1 MRKSVCNKRKLRG
14 RARPRNGDI
23 SLFQRFLKMGAST
36 ADCIWQR
43 AESIPELLNPER
55 STIMKYRLLG
65 KSGLRVSEAALGTM
79 TFGDEWGW
87 GSPKAEA
94 QKVYETYRD
103 AGGNFIDTANFYT
116 NGTSETFLGE
126 FMQGHRESVVLAT
139 KYSNAAPGND
149 PNAAGNHRKSM
160 MQAVEASLKRL
171 QTDYIDLY
179 WVHIWDGITPVEEV
193 MRGLDDLVRQGKILH
208 AGISDAPAWW
218 VAQANTLAEVRGWT
232 QFIGLQIEYSLIER
246 TVERELIP
254 MAKTLNVG
262 VLAWSPLARG
272 VLSGKY
278 HGEGKADG
286 GRMTNEG
293 MKDFLPEEKRAA
305 RIISALKA
313 VSEQVGRS
321 MAQVALAWLRYQTV
335 PVIPII
341 GARKVSQLQDNLA
354 SLDLELSA
362 EQLKSLDGAAE
373 SSSVSPRVFTTEKWF
388 VQLGTAACGI
398 ACCSKCGTSCRI
410 VMRVLT

>member
-1 MRKSVCNKRKLRG
+1 M
-14 RARPRNGDI
+14 
-23 SLFQRFLKMGAST
+23 
-36 ADCIWQR
+36 
-43 AESIPELLNPER
+43 R

-94 QKVYETYRD
+94 QNVYETYRE

-116 NGTSETFLGE
+116 NGTSEKFLGE

-160 MQAVEASLKRL
+160 VQAVEASLKRL
-171 QTDYIDLY
+171 KTDYIDLY

-193 MRGLDDLVRQGKILH
+193 MRGLDDLVRQGKILYI
-208 AGISDAPAWW
+208 GISDAPAWW
-218 VAQANTLAEVRGWT
+218 IAQANTLAQLRGWT

-254 MAKTLNVG
+254 MAKALNLG
-262 VLAWSPLARG
+262 VLVWSPLAHG
-272 VLSGKY
+272 VLTGKY

-286 GRMTNEG
+286 ARMTNEG
-293 MKDFLPEEKRAA
+293 MKEFLPEEQRAA
-305 RIISALKA
+305 PIISAVKS
-313 VSEQVGRS
+313 VSEQTRRS
-321 MAQVALAWLRYQTV
+321 MAQVALAWLRHQTV

-341 GARKVSQLQDNLA
+341 GARKVSQLQDKLA

-362 EQLKSLDGAAE
+362 EQLKSLDGASRIDLGFPE
-373 SSSVSPRVFTTEKWF
+373 NLYEKERARALRYGGMWDR
-388 VQLGTAACGI
+388 L
-398 ACCSKCGTSCRI
+398 
-410 VMRVLT
+410 LL

>member
-1 MRKSVCNKRKLRG
+1 MRKSGCSKQKSCAQWKLK
-14 RARPRNGDI
+14 NGDI
-23 SLFQRFLKMGAST
+23 SLSQRCLKMGAST
-36 ADCIWQR
+36 ADCIWQK
-43 AESIPELLNPER
+43 AEPIPELLNPGR
-55 STIMKYRLLG
+55 SAIVKYRLLG
-65 KSGLRVSEAALGTM
+65 KSGLRVAEAALGTM

-94 QKVYETYRD
+94 QKVYETYRE
-103 AGGNFIDTANFYT
+103 AGGNLMDTANFYT
-116 NGTSETFLGE
+116 SGTSEKFLGE

-160 MQAVEASLKRL
+160 MRALEASLKRP

-193 MRGLDDLVRQGKILH
+193 MRGLDDIVRQGKVLYV
-208 AGISDAPAWW
+208 GISDAPAWW
-218 VAQANTLAEVRGWT
+218 IAQANTLAELRGWT
-232 QFIGLQIEYSLIER
+232 QFIGLQIEYSLMER

-254 MAKTLNVG
+254 MARALNLG

-272 VLSGKY
+272 VLTGKY

-293 MKDFLPEEKRAA
+293 MKDFLPEEQRAA
-305 RIISALKA
+305 PIISAVKSVA
-313 VSEQVGRS
+313 EQTGRG
-321 MAQVALAWLRYQTV
+321 MAQVALAWLRHRTV

-354 SLDLELSA
+354 SFDLELSS
-362 EQLKSLDGAAE
+362 EQLKSLDDASRIELGF
-373 SSSVSPRVFTTEKWF
+373 PQHLYEKEMVRTIRYGGVWDR
-388 VQLGTAACGI
+388 L
-398 ACCSKCGTSCRI
+398 
-410 VMRVLT
+410 LL